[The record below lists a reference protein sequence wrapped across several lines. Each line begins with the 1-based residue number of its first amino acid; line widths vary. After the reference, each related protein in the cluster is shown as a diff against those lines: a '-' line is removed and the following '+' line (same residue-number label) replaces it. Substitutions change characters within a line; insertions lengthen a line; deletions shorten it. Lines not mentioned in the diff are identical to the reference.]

1 MVIPVETDPAV
12 VRALK
17 WGVHKVGGWTLVS
30 LLLLMVAMT
39 SLATQVSRIV
49 RELDFVLLW
58 AVAALAVLVGWALA
72 KSPFPGRLAAVLAC
86 ILGAEGIF
94 TYIGR
99 LGAAL
104 VSLAAVLADLAWET
118 VIWWWHGPP
127 PDATPLALVLTQLW
141 DQASTL
147 LIRIRD
153 WSSALVSGRAA
164 FDPLAAALVW
174 SLVLWVLSAWA
185 AWAVRRHYQPLPA
198 LAPAG
203 AFLATALFI
212 VGGDPSSL
220 LIVLAALLLLMP
232 LTVQHAREHRWQAS
246 GIDFSLGIRE
256 DLAMVSIPLALLV
269 VGAAAIA
276 PLISV
281 RHVVEYVQ
289 SLTKGQA
296 DMARGPI
303 GRSLGLV
310 PQPGTPT
317 PFDLARAPGLP
328 RSHLL
333 GSGRE
338 LSKEVVML
346 VSTGDLAPGLP
357 DMVAA
362 HMSPPSYYWRG
373 YSYDIYTG
381 SGWLSDRT
389 QTIAYAAGEQAVFDP
404 AGRAASANR
413 PVPVAEPGYRTVR
426 QSVKLVGKT
435 DNALYVAGRLVTA
448 DHDYSIAWR
457 NSADMFGA
465 NIGATAYRA
474 DSLLSTVSEEELRA
488 AGTDYPEWI
497 LDSYLQLPE
506 RLPTRVRSLALD
518 LTATAS
524 NPYDRALAIESYL
537 RTYEYSLNVTVPPVR
552 QDVADYFL
560 FDLKKGYCDYYAT
573 AMVVLARAAGMP
585 ARLVMGYASGSYD
598 SMAGQY
604 VVTEADAHSWPEIY
618 FPHHGWIEF
627 EPTAG
632 RPPIRRPAKEAPP
645 PAAGKTPPME
655 PLVPARLWSNWL
667 WLPAGLALLA
677 VAWGVWSAVD
687 GLRLYWLSP
696 PAMAATLYAR
706 LQRHGRRL
714 DVPIRAGDTPYEF
727 AESLTRR
734 MADRAQKRRWG
745 TFLSPAAQEVRSLAD
760 LYVRTSYSPRLPD
773 PDERVRAVQV
783 WRRLQRRLWLARL

>member
-1 MVIPVETDPAV
+1 MYTPVVKDPLVI
-12 VRALK
+12 RLLK
-17 WGVHKVGGWTLVS
+17 WGVRKVGGWTLIA
-30 LLLLMVAMT
+30 LLLLIVAMIN
-39 SLATQVSRIV
+39 LATQMARIV
-49 RELDFVLLW
+49 RELDPGLLW
-58 AVAALAVLVGWALA
+58 AVAVLAVLVGWALA
-72 KSPFPGRLAAVLAC
+72 KSPFPGRLATLLAC

-94 TYIGR
+94 VYVGR

-104 VSLAAVLADLAWET
+104 GSLVGSLVELARGTLG
-118 VIWWWHGPP
+118 WWWHGPP
-127 PDATPLALVLTQLW
+127 PDTTPVALVLTILW
-141 DQASTL
+141 AQAGTL

-174 SLVLWVLSAWA
+174 SMVLWGLAAWA
-185 AWAVRRHYQPLPA
+185 AWAVRRRYQPLPA

-220 LIVLAALLLLMP
+220 LIVLAVLLLLMP
-232 LTVQHAREHRWQAS
+232 LVGQRARERRWQAS

-256 DLAMVSIPLALLV
+256 DLAMIAVPLALAV
-269 VGAAAIA
+269 VGAAAVA

-281 RHVVEYVQ
+281 RQIVEFVQ
-289 SLTKGQA
+289 NFTKGQG
-296 DMARGPI
+296 DVARGPV
-303 GRSLGLV
+303 GSSLGLV
-310 PQPGTPT
+310 PQPGTPS

-338 LSKEVVML
+338 LSEQVVML
-346 VSTGDLAPGLP
+346 VTTGDLPPGLP
-357 DMVAA
+357 DMVAT
-362 HMSPPSYYWRG
+362 HMESPTYYWRG
-373 YSYDIYTG
+373 YTYDLYTG
-381 SGWLSDRT
+381 SGWLSGRT
-389 QTIAYAAGEQAVFDP
+389 QTIGYAAGEQAAFDP
-404 AGRAASANR
+404 AARAANANQ
-413 PVPVAEPGYRTVR
+413 PMPIAEPGYRTVR
-426 QSVKLVGKT
+426 QSVKIVGKT
-435 DNALYVAGRLVTA
+435 DDALYVAGRLVTA

-457 NSADMFGA
+457 NSVDIFGA
-465 NIGATAYRA
+465 NIAATTYRA
-474 DSLLSTVSEEELRA
+474 DSLLSTISEEELRA
-488 AGTDYPEWI
+488 AGTDYPGWI
-497 LDSYLQLPE
+497 QGAYLQLPE
-506 RLPTRVRSLALD
+506 RLPMRVRSLALD

-537 RTYEYSLNVTVPPVR
+537 RTYEYSLAVTIPPR
-552 QDVADYFL
+552 GQDVADYFL

-573 AMVVLARAAGMP
+573 AMVVLARAAGLP

-598 SMAGQY
+598 SMAGDY

-618 FPHHGWIEF
+618 FPHHGWVEF
-627 EPTAG
+627 EPTAS
-632 RPPIRRPAKEAPP
+632 RPPIRRPATEAPP
-645 PAAGKTPPME
+645 MAAGKTPQME
-655 PLVPARLWSNWL
+655 PLVPPRLWSNWL
-667 WLPAGLALLA
+667 WLPASLALLA
-677 VAWGVWSAVD
+677 VVWGVWSAVD

-734 MADRAQKRRWG
+734 VADRAQKRRWG
-745 TFLSPAAQEVRSLAD
+745 PWLSPAAQEVRSLAD

-773 PDERVRAVQV
+773 PDERVRAVQI